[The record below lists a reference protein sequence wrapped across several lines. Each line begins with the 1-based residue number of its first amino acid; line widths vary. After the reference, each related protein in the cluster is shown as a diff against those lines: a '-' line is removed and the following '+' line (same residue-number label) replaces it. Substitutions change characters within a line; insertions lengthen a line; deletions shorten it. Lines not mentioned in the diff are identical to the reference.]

1 MTVLAAP
8 TLRAYFAERLDLAA
22 RDSGQDLEPEARIYL
37 LDMLVRYA
45 APDVLVDLD
54 RPLAWLFRDAVEEPD
69 RARRFERFRTL
80 GDVALVRGGFLPEDL
95 EGEGVPESYVA
106 ELGARGYL
114 GASALRRERIGVG
127 GPYEA
132 LGRGFRRAL
141 RLLTWVREDPET
153 GTPVEIVRVFE
164 AYQRGRSPRAA
175 RRLSRLGLVPV
186 PGDGK
191 IH

>member
-22 RDSGQDLEPEARIYL
+22 RDSGAEVAPEAKVYL

-45 APDVLVDLD
+45 TPDVLADLD

-95 EGEGVPESYVA
+95 EAESVPESYLA

-114 GASALRRERIGVG
+114 GASALRRERIGGG

-132 LGRGFRRAL
+132 LGRGFRGAL
-141 RLLTWVREDPET
+141 RLLTWVREDPEP
-153 GTPVEIVRVFE
+153 GTPIEIVRAFE
-164 AYQRGRSPRAA
+164 AYQRGGSPRAA
-175 RRLSRLGLVPV
+175 RRLARLGLAPV
-186 PGDGK
+186 PGNGRV
-191 IH
+191 H